1 MTAHSTE
8 FSREGRGELE
18 DNRGKIQYTGRGD
31 QPGRRSFIHSET
43 RIKVVVNREL
53 SRTRGV

>member
-18 DNRGKIQYTGRGD
+18 NNRGKIQYSRGD

-43 RIKVVVNREL
+43 RINVVVNREL